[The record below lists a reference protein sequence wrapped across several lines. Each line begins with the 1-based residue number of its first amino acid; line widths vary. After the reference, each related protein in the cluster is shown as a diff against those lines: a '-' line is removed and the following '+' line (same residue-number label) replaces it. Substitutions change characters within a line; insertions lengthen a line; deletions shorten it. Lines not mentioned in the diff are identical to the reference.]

1 MRKREL
7 NDSELRDTIS
17 ELMGYVRIGHILPTD
32 SEILNN
38 AVKRGLIATL
48 PHYMVG
54 EDGAGVPV
62 SGITSWLHGKGSGPF
77 QSPRYFSPYVD
88 EAKAYLEERLRRP
101 GEMIPRRDR
110 AITSVPDLYMIDNGC
125 PRPSTTDAAFNQ
137 MTTSTSSEIYST
149 PPCCPPHPSSSAFNH
164 TTGLPSQPRG
174 MHNDSHM
181 SHSQHHHTSNHT
193 SNLPVSTCTA
203 QQIPQLPVIEQR
215 ILVLMKQREAELKSS
230 VLGTH
235 AMIPD
240 RCEVSRIIQLRVVR
254 EFGLPD
260 SAAEVLHNTAS
271 YIPYP
276 ATETESATDEMT
288 ASYGITG
295 MAPSSGVLSN
305 IGSNGAL
312 QSDKD
317 IYSTYP
323 GHEVIPEPSE
333 CDIEQPPSPIPPPI
347 PPMSDVY
354 LTYSFE
360 DDYLGGPRTMSIRDT
375 MPDIALATSALA
387 EMHLHKRS
395 TESLALSVPPPPSR
409 PVQHSTHH
417 QSHSRSIPN
426 IVALTSPMTSSPSGS
441 LIDETM
447 TLGSVRRRPSVPRD
461 RSCTRSGSSSRFT
474 SSASVQF
481 LS

>member
-1 MRKREL
+1 
-7 NDSELRDTIS
+7 
-17 ELMGYVRIGHILPTD
+17 MGHVRIGHILPTD
-32 SEILNN
+32 SEILSN

-48 PHYMVG
+48 PQYMVG
-54 EDGAGVPV
+54 EDGAGLPL
-62 SGITSWLHGKGSGPF
+62 SGITAWLLGRGSGPF
-77 QSPRYFSPYVD
+77 LSPRYFSPYV
-88 EAKAYLEERLRRP
+88 EESKAYLEERLKRP

-110 AITSVPDLYMIDNGC
+110 SITSVPDLYMVDNGSS
-125 PRPSTTDAAFNQ
+125 RPTTADATFNQ

-149 PPCCPPHPSSSAFNH
+149 PPCCPPHMIGHNVFPSTAGH
-164 TTGLPSQPRG
+164 THATASRIMHPDPS
-174 MHNDSHM
+174 HL
-181 SHSQHHHTSNHT
+181 HHGGHHAVAHASNVANYQ
-193 SNLPVSTCTA
+193 SK
-203 QQIPQLPVIEQR
+203 QIAQLPVIEQR
-215 ILVLMKQREAELKSS
+215 ILVLMKQREAELRPA
-230 VLGTH
+230 VLNSH
-235 AMIPD
+235 ALAPE
-240 RCEVSRIIQLRVVR
+240 RCDISRIIQLRVVR

-260 SAAEVLHNTAS
+260 SAAQVLHDTAS

-317 IYSTYP
+317 IYGTYP
-323 GHEVIPEPSE
+323 CHGIIPAASE
-333 CDIEQPPSPIPPPI
+333 CEIEQPPSPIPPPM
-347 PPMSDVY
+347 PPMSDLY

-409 PVQHSTHH
+409 PVQHSSSIHH

-426 IVALTSPMTSSPSGS
+426 IAGLTSMASSPSGS
-441 LIDETM
+441 LVDETM

-461 RSCTRSGSSSRFT
+461 HSSTRSGSQTRFT